1 MIKILLGPTEYRLV
15 NNSKNIKESPFG
27 YENRNS
33 LWSEG
38 MNKFLWKHCINDLH
52 PEGYTRGS
60 GCHVDGMSHLFTG
73 TWCAPDKE
81 TFEDSR
87 SDTETWERGKV

>member
-38 MNKFLWKHCINDLH
+38 MNKFL
-52 PEGYTRGS
+52 
-60 GCHVDGMSHLFTG
+60 
-73 TWCAPDKE
+73 
-81 TFEDSR
+81 
-87 SDTETWERGKV
+87 